1 MATLTN
7 EVLLADL
14 HKGMASLTL
23 LPYDSTK
30 GATFSNMDFSDGDV
44 IITLKDTF
52 SITPSAPTTEE
63 IKIDQK
69 DQVIDTTVE
78 KGEYKM
84 AGQIPSNAV
93 TLFDYFMEAANANVA
108 GIKGKDGKT
117 TYSGKSYYTSS
128 REVECSVLV
137 ESASKQTAI
146 AFARVKFV
154 IPGVTVENT
163 STPAYLAFDADIL
176 ANAATGE
183 GDFAILKGATS
194 APQS

>member
-23 LPYDSTK
+23 LPYDKTNGMKFDNS
-30 GATFSNMDFSDGDV
+30 MDFSQGDV

-52 SITPSAPTTEE
+52 SITPSAPSSEE

-84 AGQIPSNAV
+84 AGQIPSNAIK
-93 TLFDYFMEAANANVA
+93 LFDYFMEGAKDVS
-108 GIKGKDGKT
+108 GIKGQNGKT
-117 TYSGKSYYTSS
+117 TYEGKSYYTST

-137 ESASKQTAI
+137 ESASLQTAI

-154 IPGVTVENT
+154 IPGVSVENA
-163 STPAYLAFDADIL
+163 SNPAYLAFNADIL
-176 ANAATGE
+176 ANAAIGE
-183 GDFAILKGATS
+183 GDYAILRATV
-194 APQS
+194 

>member
-30 GATFSNMDFSDGDV
+30 GATFSNMDFSKGDV

-69 DQVIDTTVE
+69 D
-78 KGEYKM
+78 
-84 AGQIPSNAV
+84 
-93 TLFDYFMEAANANVA
+93 
-108 GIKGKDGKT
+108 
-117 TYSGKSYYTSS
+117 
-128 REVECSVLV
+128 
-137 ESASKQTAI
+137 
-146 AFARVKFV
+146 
-154 IPGVTVENT
+154 
-163 STPAYLAFDADIL
+163 
-176 ANAATGE
+176 
-183 GDFAILKGATS
+183 
-194 APQS
+194 